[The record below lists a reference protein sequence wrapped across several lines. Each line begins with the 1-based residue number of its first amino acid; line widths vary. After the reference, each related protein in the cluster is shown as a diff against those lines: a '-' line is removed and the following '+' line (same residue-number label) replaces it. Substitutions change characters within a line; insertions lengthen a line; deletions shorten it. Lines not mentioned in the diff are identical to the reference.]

1 MFDIVLRMS
10 LQRSFEDLGT
20 PLAEVTFCV
29 VDLET
34 TGGSP
39 TGSAITEVGACK
51 VRCGEVVGTF
61 QTLVN
66 PGQPVPAF
74 VRLLTGLSDDL
85 LVEAPAIET
94 VLPSLLEFTRGTVLV
109 AHNARFD
116 VGFINAA
123 LERTNYDPLDN
134 RVLDTAV
141 LARKILAGEVP
152 NHKLETLARYLRCA
166 HQPTHRAYKDVLATV
181 DVLHHLIERVAGFG
195 VTTLEDL
202 VAMSASRIDGTFSKI
217 RLTDDVPS
225 ASGVYRFLSAGGD
238 TLYVGKATD
247 LRSRVRSYFY
257 GDPRRKIR
265 DLLRQVD
272 RIEVETFET
281 MLEAEVAEA
290 RAIAAEKP
298 PHNRAG
304 KRSATWYMKIHV
316 AAKVPKLATARVAR
330 DDDHLYIGPFTS
342 IRTVKTLIEAL
353 RDATRV
359 HRCTEPARCG
369 GCAFSQMG
377 RCAGPDRAQHADE
390 VRAITAAVTGDP
402 ERIFL
407 ALETRMKRLAAAER
421 FEEAAEARERAA
433 SLEHALAAR
442 IGVDTLISAGDV
454 VLRVG
459 SRVLLVRNGR
469 LSGAVSL
476 SDRIR
481 LPEALR
487 LLTGMARAAA
497 DPAFVTDALQREAR
511 VISSWINRNAAGC
524 DLISVSGTWA
534 LPIHAGRLGGRF
546 KKGEGVG
553 DEPARRRDR
562 HTAPARMSPSLASG

>member
-1 MFDIVLRMS
+1 MFDIVRWMP

-39 TGSAITEVGACK
+39 TDCAITEVGACK
-51 VRCGEVVGTF
+51 IRRGEVVGTF

-85 LVEAPAIET
+85 LVEAPRIET

-116 VGFINAA
+116 VGFLDAA
-123 LERTNYDPLDN
+123 LQRCSYDPLDN
-134 RVLDTAV
+134 RVVDTAL

-152 NHKLETLARYLRCA
+152 NHKLATLARYLRCA
-166 HQPTHRAYKDVLATV
+166 HQPTHRAYMDVLATV

-202 VAMSASRIDGTFSKI
+202 VAMSAARIDGTFSKI
-217 RLTDDVPS
+217 RLTDHVPS
-225 ASGVYRFLSAGGD
+225 AGGVYRFLSAGGD

-290 RAIAAEKP
+290 RAIAKERPA
-298 PHNRAG
+298 HNRAG
-304 KRSATWYMKIHV
+304 KRTATWYLKIHT

-330 DDDHLYIGPFTS
+330 DDGHLYLGPFTS
-342 IRTVKTLIEAL
+342 VRTVKTLIEAL
-353 RDATRV
+353 RDAGRV

-377 RCAGPDRAQHADE
+377 RCAGPDRAAHSDE
-390 VRAITAAVTGDP
+390 VKAIATAVTSDP
-402 ERIFL
+402 EPLFI
-407 ALETRMKRLAAAER
+407 ALEARMKRLAAAER
-421 FEEAAEARERAA
+421 FEEAAESRERAA
-433 SLEHALAAR
+433 SLEHALATQLA
-442 IGVDTLISAGDV
+442 VATLIAAGDV
-454 VLRVG
+454 VLRIG
-459 SRVLLVRNGR
+459 PRLVLIRAGR
-469 LSGAVSL
+469 LSASVTITERLGPADAL
-476 SDRIR
+476 SV
-481 LPEALR
+481 LQ
-487 LLTGMARAAA
+487 RATR
-497 DPAFVTDALQREAR
+497 PVTEQPFLTDALKREAR
-511 VISSWINRNAAGC
+511 VISSWIARNAGIC
-524 DLISVSGTWA
+524 ELIAVTGTWA
-534 LPIHAGRLGGRF
+534 MPAHAGRIGGRF
-546 KKGEGVG
+546 KKTEAPD
-553 DEPARRRDR
+553 DERPRRDHR
-562 HTAPARMSPSLASG
+562 RLRAG